1 MAFTVLLTKTAI
13 KAYNKTTG
21 KLKLGIDRC
30 LSHLQVNP
38 SIGPGIKRLKGLSS
52 CYRYQIGGLRLIYEV
67 DEDHLEVR
75 VYSIRPRGDVYK
87 H

>member
-1 MAFTVLLTKTAI
+1 MAFTVLLTKTAV
-13 KAYNKTTG
+13 KAYNKTSG

-30 LSHLQVNP
+30 LLSLQVNP
-38 SIGPGIKRLKGLSS
+38 LLGAGIKRLKGHSG

-67 DEDHLEVR
+67 HEDLLDVR

>member
-1 MAFTVLLTKTAI
+1 MAYKVLLTKTAY
-13 KAYNKTTG
+13 KNYHKVTG
-21 KLKLGIDRC
+21 KLKTGIDRC
-30 LSHLQVNP
+30 LSNLEINP
-38 SIGPGIKRLKGLSS
+38 NFGPGIKRLKGIAD

-67 DEDHLEVR
+67 HENLLEAR

>member
-1 MAFTVLLTKTAI
+1 MAYKVLITKTAI

-38 SIGPGIKRLKGLSS
+38 CIGPGIKRLKGLSG

-67 DEDHLEVR
+67 HIDLMEVR

>member
-1 MAFTVLLTKTAI
+1 MAYKVLLTKTAY

-30 LSHLQVNP
+30 LSDLEITPNF
-38 SIGPGIKRLKGLSS
+38 GPGIKKLKGLVG
-52 CYRYQIGGLRLIYEV
+52 CFRYQIGGLRLIYEV
-67 DEDHLEVR
+67 HEDLMEVR